1 METGL
6 VSLYDLSSDVPSDI
20 ATLIAEKTEAIIDGT
35 LEVEIVEEEFI
46 SNVIGTVNP

>member
-1 METGL
+1 L
-6 VSLYDLSSDVPSDI
+6 
-20 ATLIAEKTEAIIDGT
+20 EKKTDAIIDGT

>member
-6 VSLYDLSSDVPSDI
+6 VSLYDLSSDVPSET

-35 LEVEIVEEEFI
+35 LEVAIVEEEFI